1 MAEPV
6 KEPEDKQE
14 RKTTKTSSKQKAE
27 ELPQVNTA
35 SHYS

>member
-1 MAEPV
+1 MAQPV
-6 KEPEDKQE
+6 KEPEDKPAS
-14 RKTTKTSSKQKAE
+14 KTTKTSSKQKTE